1 MNVSNYQFQNKEFV
15 PNINKILKETAAPA
29 SMLELEVTESL
40 FINKD
45 LDIITKLDQLRQLGI
60 LIAIDDFGTGY
71 SSMSYLKQLPVDILK
86 IDKSFID
93 DIENDNESCRI
104 TQAII
109 TLSHIL
115 GKTVVAEGVET
126 SGQLELLRK
135 WECDTIQGYYF
146 SRPLTS
152 EKFLEFTREQE
163 CRVNKEIVNPY
174 KYSN

>member
-1 MNVSNYQFQNKEFV
+1 VNVSNYQFQNKEFV
-15 PNINKILKETAAPA
+15 PNINKILKETAATA

-126 SGQLELLRK
+126 FGQL
-135 WECDTIQGYYF
+135 
-146 SRPLTS
+146 
-152 EKFLEFTREQE
+152 
-163 CRVNKEIVNPY
+163 
-174 KYSN
+174 

>member
-1 MNVSNYQFQNKEFV
+1 M
-15 PNINKILKETAAPA
+15 
-29 SMLELEVTESL
+29 
-40 FINKD
+40 
-45 LDIITKLDQLRQLGI
+45 LDQLRQLGI

-71 SSMSYLKQLPVDILK
+71 SSMSYLKKLPVDILK

-93 DIENDNESCRI
+93 DVEHDNGSRRI
-104 TQAII
+104 AQAII

-126 SGQLELLRK
+126 IGQFELLRK

-152 EKFLEFTREQE
+152 EKFLEFAQE
-163 CRVNKEIVNPY
+163 RGCCTNQVTE
-174 KYSN
+174 STH